1 MCNVLEKNYVIDVWQ
16 GPEYT
21 FEFARM
27 IFACQYIPRMSKIP
41 KFLPFLPHCSLYL
54 LVGSSIML
62 PVFSFSI
69 SLPWSLLLDF
79 PSPLPF
85 WLLFSISLTHSYH
98 LFSCLASCLLKLSSY
113 LGCFFFLVL
122 IRTYPV
128 LFLRSASYLTSC
140 LISSHPQSC
149 FLLSLLPC
157 LFCPDL
163 PLLYLMSSSISLY
176 TLLGIFPFYVTI
188 ITKHEMVIK
197 LFSQMN
203 GIKDTLNLPWAYSLR
218 PPVFCG

>member
-69 SLPWSLLLDF
+69 SLPWSLHLDF

-113 LGCFFFLVL
+113 LGCFFSCS
-122 IRTYPV
+122 YP
-128 LFLRSASYLTSC
+128 Y
-140 LISSHPQSC
+140 
-149 FLLSLLPC
+149 LPC
-157 LFCPDL
+157 AFLTICFVTYIMPYLIPPSVLLLAVSFAL
-163 PLLYLMSSSISLY
+163 PLLPWFTSALPHVSLHFSLHIAWYL
-176 TLLGIFPFYVTI
+176 PF
-188 ITKHEMVIK
+188 
-197 LFSQMN
+197 LCN
-203 GIKDTLNLPWAYSLR
+203 DNN
-218 PPVFCG
+218 

>member
-27 IFACQYIPRMSKIP
+27 IFASQYIPRISKIT

-69 SLPWSLLLDF
+69 SLPWFLLLDF

-98 LFSCLASCLLKLSSY
+98 VFSCLASCLLKLSSY
-113 LGCFFFLVL
+113 LGCFFFLFL
-122 IRTYPV
+122 PV
-128 LFLRSASYLTSC
+128 LTMCFSYDLLRTLHHAL
-140 LISSHPQSC
+140 SHPT
-149 FLLSLLPC
+149 LSLASCC
-157 LFCPDL
+157 LFCL
-163 PLLYLMSSSISLY
+163 ASFALIYLCFTSCQP
-176 TLLGIFPFYVTI
+176 PFLSTHCLVSFLS
-188 ITKHEMVIK
+188 M
-197 LFSQMN
+197 
-203 GIKDTLNLPWAYSLR
+203 
-218 PPVFCG
+218 